1 MGEVEIAEYDI
12 INEDLVYVQ
21 GESSGTVFPGEL
33 LHALHHGHIGTHT
46 HTTHGYTHVHIV
58 YREACKNSG

>member
-12 INEDLVYVQ
+12 INEDLVYAQ

-33 LHALHHGHIGTHT
+33 LHA
-46 HTTHGYTHVHIV
+46 
-58 YREACKNSG
+58 